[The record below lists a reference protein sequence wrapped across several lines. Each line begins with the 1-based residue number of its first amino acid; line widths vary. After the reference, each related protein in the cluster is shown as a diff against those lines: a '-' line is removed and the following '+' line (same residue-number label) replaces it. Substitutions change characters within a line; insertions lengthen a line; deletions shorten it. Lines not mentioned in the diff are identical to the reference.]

1 MDEPQ
6 IETDYEV
13 KLPIFEGPLDLLLY
27 LVQKNELDPKS
38 IAISAITD
46 QYLAWMETITRLNLG
61 NAGEFLVMA
70 ARLMRLKARELLPQ
84 DQKSDL
90 EEMEYELDKQALIAQ
105 MLEYQKFKEAARA
118 LRGFESTHFGAFPHG
133 KIENPLESPEFDLE
147 EECGIFDLLSAF
159 RSVMTQKPRIPVHE
173 VEIDDLTIED
183 RMQEI
188 EIQLLAR
195 GRCLFEDFFE
205 NDPRRLAKVVTFMAI
220 LELCKTDTIVIR
232 QSHGLGVIRA
242 YRKQDNPAFEMELA
256 LPEEDRLGPLP
267 ETRPGLV
274 DIVRQQIES
283 RMVRTALD
291 EAIREI
297 EAEMQREAAGETL
310 VDAEGQETH
319 AVTAEGLQAARDMAQ
334 ASHSIEPT
342 QPLTGWEDEAGD

>member
-1 MDEPQ
+1 MTTPQ
-6 IETDYEV
+6 IDSDYEV

-27 LVQKNELDPKS
+27 LVQKNELDPRN

-46 QYLAWMETITRLNLG
+46 QYLVWMDTIEHLDLG

-84 DQKSDL
+84 DEKSEL
-90 EEMEYELDKQALIAQ
+90 EEMEYELDRQELIAQ

-118 LRGFESTHFGAFPHG
+118 LRGFEATHFGAFPRG
-133 KIENPLESPEFDLE
+133 KVEGPGDNIGFDAE

-159 RSVMTQKPRIPVHE
+159 RSVMLQKPRIPVHE
-173 VEIDDLTIED
+173 VEIDDVTIED

-188 EIQLLAR
+188 EIHLLAR

-205 NDPRRLAKVVTFMAI
+205 NDPRRIAKVVTFMAI
-220 LELCKTDTIVIR
+220 LELCKTDTIVFR
-232 QSHGLGVIRA
+232 QSHGLGVIRV
-242 YRKQDNPAFEMELA
+242 YRKQDNPAYDMELA
-256 LPEEDRLGPLP
+256 LAEEDRLGPMP

-274 DIVRQQIES
+274 DIVRQQIAT
-283 RMVRTALD
+283 RTVRSALD

-297 EAEMQREAAGETL
+297 EAEMNAEAAGGNGDVSDAETL
-310 VDAEGQETH
+310 ATAKAMAEASET
-319 AVTAEGLQAARDMAQ
+319 TDPT
-334 ASHSIEPT
+334 EPVS
-342 QPLTGWEDEAGD
+342 GWDNETDD